1 MKARRW
7 RWELPLGAETVSR
20 LAGLSGSS
28 RLETLYP
35 QKMETQGMAYL
46 DDRAITSMER

>member
-7 RWELPLGAETVSR
+7 WWELSLGAEIVSR
-20 LAGLSGSS
+20 MSDQVRVVYKHYTRKDGN
-28 RLETLYP
+28 
-35 QKMETQGMAYL
+35 KGMAYL